1 MMNVMHRD
9 EIVKCPNCGANI
21 NLKIGRYPG
30 GINDSGGWILKCNAC
45 ASLFPLEVKNPDD
58 ASSIC
63 SGATIIDSW
72 DDETDNRAHVLAKN
86 GVADTCKARE
96 RMLVVTHGEREDFYD
111 LESRALYRCTACG
124 TELDAKAYEALSEQ
138 LSSINLAFGNY
149 LNWYL
154 ANSHGRAPEG
164 ISARVETVCTCA
176 RTHEARFYRNFTEF
190 HPERAADYWLI
201 DVVPT
206 APVPKDGKSLD
217 VDGIFSR
224 DDCIAILEKLLLRW
238 QAGHSAVLLAAPFI
252 GFNFPGAKKKVPNL
266 WNWVLKYTNPAKTL
280 LITRKATF
288 NLLKEVAKDTEI
300 DVEFLKSWGL
310 LNPTLATLDEKK
322 AFFKTD
328 FHAKFYCGIS
338 ADSVEILVGSFNIH
352 EGSYVENIHLLR
364 YSLEEFSRRY
374 LIGMKMFFDLTL
386 LSKPRTM
393 LDIFADAEGAFRC
406 DEISYKGSMFSEPER
421 FRQAP
426 N

>member
-1 MMNVMHRD
+1 MNVVHRN
-9 EIVKCPNCGANI
+9 EVAKCPYCGANI
-21 NLKIGRYPG
+21 NLAVGRFPG
-30 GINDSGGWILKCNAC
+30 GVNDVGGWILKCNAC
-45 ASLFPLEVKNPDD
+45 ASLFPLAVKNPDD
-58 ASSIC
+58 ASSVR

-72 DDETDNRAHVLAKN
+72 DDEIDNRAHILAKC
-86 GVADTCKARE
+86 GVPDTGKVVE
-96 RMLVVTHGEREDFYD
+96 RMLLVTHGEPEDFYD
-111 LESRALYRCTACG
+111 LDSRALYRCTACG
-124 TELDAKAYEALSEQ
+124 TGLDAKAYEALNEH
-138 LSSINLAFGNY
+138 LASINLAFATY

-154 ANSHGRAPEG
+154 ANSHGGAPEG
-164 ISARVETVCTCA
+164 ISARVETACTCG
-176 RTHEARFYRNFTEF
+176 RTHEARFYRNFTESF
-190 HPERAADYWLI
+190 PERAADYWLI
-201 DVVPT
+201 DVAPDV
-206 APVPKDGKSLD
+206 PVPEGRKTLD

-252 GFNFPGAKKKVPNL
+252 GFNFPGAKKKIPDL
-266 WNWVLKYTNPAKTL
+266 WNWVLKYTNSVKTL

-288 NLLKEVAKDTEI
+288 NLLKEVAKDTEM

-338 ADSVEILVGSFNIH
+338 ADAVEILVGSFNIH

-374 LIGMKMFFDLTL
+374 LVGMKMFFDLTP
-386 LSKPRTM
+386 LSKRRSM
-393 LDIFADAEGAFRC
+393 LEIFADTEGVFRC
-406 DEISYKGSMFSEPER
+406 EEISYSGSMFSEPER
-421 FRQAP
+421 YGQAP
-426 N
+426 S